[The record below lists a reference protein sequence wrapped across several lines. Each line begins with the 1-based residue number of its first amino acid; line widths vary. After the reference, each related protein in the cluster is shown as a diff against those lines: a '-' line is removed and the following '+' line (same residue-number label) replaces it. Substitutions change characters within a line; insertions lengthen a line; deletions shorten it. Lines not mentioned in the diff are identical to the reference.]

1 MKSIASFIVVIAC
14 FLLSN
19 LLLSQTVSDSRATK
33 ETKAL
38 FQNLWKLQT
47 EKTIFGQQDALAYGV
62 GWKEEKGAQSIKSD
76 LYLVTGEQP
85 GIYGWDIAHLELD
98 SSKNID
104 GVPFS
109 RMKEYIREGYR
120 RGSVITLSWH
130 ARNPLTG
137 GSAWDTTPG
146 SLSSILPGGSKHERF
161 KLWLDKAALF
171 LKDLKGKDGEPIPI
185 LFRPFHE
192 LTGNWFWWC
201 QNVCSPDEFKACW
214 QFTVHYL
221 REKKGLH
228 QLLFVYNTAQFKT
241 EASFLERY
249 PGDAYVDL
257 LSFDQYQ
264 YGIDTWSSPQFVST
278 VQQQLKILSSISS
291 QRKKPQALAETGLES
306 VADPNWWTG
315 SLMHALASY
324 PVAYVVVW
332 RNHGFMKSTGKMH
345 YYGPYPGQ
353 ISVPDFLDFTKSPRI
368 ILENGT
374 RKNSLYQ

>member
-1 MKSIASFIVVIAC
+1 MKSIASFIVLI
-14 FLLSN
+14 SG
-19 LLLSQTVSDSRATK
+19 LLLQKLALAQTVSDSKATK
-33 ETKAL
+33 ETRTL
-38 FQNLWKLQT
+38 FQKLWKLQA

-62 GWKEEKGAQSIKSD
+62 GWKDEVGATSFKSD
-76 LYLVTGEQP
+76 LSLVTDEQP

-98 SSKNID
+98 SSRNID

-130 ARNPLTG
+130 ARNPFTG

-146 SLSSILPGGSKHERF
+146 SFSSILPGGSKHEIY
-161 KLWLDKAALF
+161 KSWLDKVALF
-171 LKDLKGKDGEPIPI
+171 LKDLKGKNGEPIPI

-201 QNVCSPDEFKACW
+201 QNLCSPDEFKACW
-214 QFTVHYL
+214 QFTVNYL
-221 REKKGLH
+221 RKKKGLH

-264 YGIDTWSSPQFVST
+264 YGTEKWSRPQFLAT
-278 VQQQLKILSSISS
+278 VQQQLKILSSISNEK
-291 QRKKPQALAETGLES
+291 KKPLALAETGLES
-306 VADPNWWTG
+306 VTDPNWWTG
-315 SLMHALASY
+315 SLMPALASY
-324 PVAYVVVW
+324 PVAYVLVW

-345 YYGPYPGQ
+345 YFGPYPGQ
-353 ISVPDFLDFTKSPRI
+353 ISVPDFQNFKSSPRI
-368 ILENGT
+368 LLENGT
-374 RKNSLYQ
+374 RIINLYQ